1 MKAIQCS
8 SVRYPCYLIL
18 FSPTS
23 LYYFQREML
32 VITYDS
38 IKELLVSCIGVRDVE
53 VCSYFLSK
61 GSNTTVTL
69 VSVFRVEGSLDDIKL
84 VKREVF
90 CLWIDRFILSVKVIE
105 LVK

>member
-1 MKAIQCS
+1 
-8 SVRYPCYLIL
+8 
-18 FSPTS
+18 
-23 LYYFQREML
+23 ML
-32 VITYDS
+32 VITYDG
-38 IKELLVSCIGVRDVE
+38 IKELLVSSIGIRDVE

-69 VSVFRVEGSLDDIKL
+69 VSVFRVEGTLDDIKL

-90 CLWIDRFILSVKVIE
+90 SLWIDRFILSIKVIE

>member
-1 MKAIQCS
+1 
-8 SVRYPCYLIL
+8 
-18 FSPTS
+18 
-23 LYYFQREML
+23 ML
-32 VITYDS
+32 VITYDG
-38 IKELLVSCIGVRDVE
+38 IKELLVSSIGIRDVE

-61 GSNTTVTL
+61 GSNTTFALVT
-69 VSVFRVEGSLDDIKL
+69 VFRIEGTLDDIKL

>member
-1 MKAIQCS
+1 
-8 SVRYPCYLIL
+8 
-18 FSPTS
+18 
-23 LYYFQREML
+23 ML

-53 VCSYFLSK
+53 VCSYLLSK
-61 GSNTTVTL
+61 GSNTTFAL
-69 VSVFRVEGSLDDIKL
+69 VSVLRVEGTLDDIKL
-84 VKREVF
+84 VKREVL

>member
-1 MKAIQCS
+1 
-8 SVRYPCYLIL
+8 
-18 FSPTS
+18 
-23 LYYFQREML
+23 ML

-38 IKELLVSCIGVRDVE
+38 IKELLVSSIGIRDVE
-53 VCSYFLSK
+53 VCSHFLSK

-69 VSVFRVEGSLDDIKL
+69 VSVFRVEGTLDDIKL

-90 CLWIDRFILSVKVIE
+90 SLWIDRFILSVKVIE